1 MTGLSFYQKIERIP
15 LLKIASVYIIGLF
28 IAPMLT
34 LSDVLFLCLHYSL
47 LALTGVSLCCYIFK
61 GGFIKNCY
69 IIGYYILVLLF
80 AIWQFWRSDPKYVKD
95 HFSHFQLD
103 SYVVNISEQPNQTK
117 SGTIRF
123 SAEVIGGYRGGSFMV
138 TSGKIMVSM
147 KVSAKSMFQYGDR
160 LWFRGNITTV
170 PPPFNPLEFD
180 YREYLKGAGIY
191 HKIFLQTDN
200 YILVAKGDSQSVT
213 LTGTALQIREYFLKK
228 LRRNFN
234 QEEHFSIAAALLYGF
249 RSDMNEENVKAFTN
263 TGTIHILS
271 VSGMHVA
278 ILFGFLS
285 LVFRFIPRHSMLKW
299 FPFVVTFSIIWIYAF
314 ITGLDPPIVRAAI
327 MISFVLC
334 AQYFRRNSS
343 TLNALVAA
351 ATLILLCSPRA
362 VANVGFQLSFLAVLG
377 MLLFL
382 PIFEKIILVKNPVL
396 RFLRD
401 TVGISIAAQILTTPL
416 TLYYFGQFPT
426 YFLLANLV
434 VDLPSTL
441 TMYLGFLMTINPFEW
456 LNAILGGLLENLI
469 KFILYCLKSIDKLPF
484 STIKINIIEKNLLFL
499 SYVAIFSFLYAYQW
513 KEKKYTYLG
522 FLCIIGEL
530 LIAINHQMIN
540 KKTERFRVYNTRNEL
555 TIAYFKKGNSVIYST
570 LDSLSH
576 ATLQYACGRE
586 IRVLA
591 GGNIQFIPLN
601 SKSMRNNYLITL
613 PIGKIIV
620 MEQFREPLAQADI
633 LVIRKNAVQ
642 KLTAIVNRIAPKQV
656 ILDGSNS
663 LRKSLQAQAKLD
675 SLGIKSYIIKDNFAY
690 VWDKENL

>member
-1 MTGLSFYQKIERIP
+1 
-15 LLKIASVYIIGLF
+15 
-28 IAPMLT
+28 
-34 LSDVLFLCLHYSL
+34 
-47 LALTGVSLCCYIFK
+47 
-61 GGFIKNCY
+61 
-69 IIGYYILVLLF
+69 
-80 AIWQFWRSDPKYVKD
+80 
-95 HFSHFQLD
+95 LD
-103 SYVVNISEQPNQTK
+103 NYVVDISEQPKVK
-117 SGTIRF
+117 SGTVRF
-123 SAEVIGGYRGGSFMV
+123 SVDVIGGYDGGLFV
-138 TSGKIMVSM
+138 ATSGKIMVSM
-147 KVSAKSMFQYGDR
+147 KASAKSMFQYGDR
-160 LWFRGNITTV
+160 LWFRGDITIV
-170 PPPFNPLEFD
+170 PPPFNPLEFN
-180 YREYLKGAGIY
+180 YQEYLKGADIY

-200 YILVAKGDSQSVT
+200 YILVAAGSSQAAT
-213 LTGTALQIREYFLKK
+213 LTGTALQTREYFLKK

-234 QEEHFSIAAALLYGF
+234 QEEYFSIAAALLYGF
-249 RSDMNEENVKAFTN
+249 RSDMDAENIRAFTN

-285 LVFRFIPRHSMLKW
+285 LVFRFIPRHPMLKW

-314 ITGLDPPIVRAAI
+314 IAGLDPPITRAAI

-362 VANVGFQLSFLAVLG
+362 VTNVGFQLSFLAVLG

-382 PIFEKIILVKNPVL
+382 PVSEKIIVVKNPVF

-401 TVGISIAAQILTTPL
+401 TIRISVAAQILTTPL
-416 TLYYFGQFPT
+416 MLYYFGQFPT

-456 LNAILGGLLENLI
+456 LNAILGDLLENLI
-469 KFILYCLKSIDKLPF
+469 KFILYCLKSIDKLPL

-499 SYVAIFSFLYAYQW
+499 SYAAIFSFLYAYQW

-540 KKTERFRVYNTRNEL
+540 KKTERFRIYNTKNEL
-555 TIAYFKKGNSVIYST
+555 TIAYFKKGNAVIYST

-601 SKSMRNNYLITL
+601 SKSMRNNYLIML

-620 MEQFREPLAQADI
+620 MEQFREPLARADI

-642 KLTAIVNRIAPKQV
+642 KLTAIVDRIAPKQV

-663 LRKSLQAQAKLD
+663 LRKSLQTQATLD
-675 SLGIKSYIIKDNFAY
+675 SLGIKCYIIKDNFAY

>member
-1 MTGLSFYQKIERIP
+1 MTGLSFYQKLERIP
-15 LLKIASVYIIGLF
+15 LLKIASVYVTGLF
-28 IAPMLT
+28 IAPFLT
-34 LSDVLFLCLHYSL
+34 LSDLLFQYLQYSLFVLTAISLGCYMLKGVLF
-47 LALTGVSLCCYIFK
+47 
-61 GGFIKNCY
+61 KNCY
-69 IIGYYILVLLF
+69 TIVYYILVLLF
-80 AIWQFWRSDPKYVKD
+80 SIWQFWRSDPRYVKD

-103 SYVVNISEQPNQTK
+103 NYVVDISEQPKVK
-117 SGTIRF
+117 SGTVRF
-123 SAEVIGGYRGGSFMV
+123 SVDVIGGYDGGLFV
-138 TSGKIMVSM
+138 ATSGKIMVSM
-147 KVSAKSMFQYGDR
+147 KASAKSMFQYGDR
-160 LWFRGNITTV
+160 LWFRGDITIV
-170 PPPFNPLEFD
+170 PPPFNPLEFN
-180 YREYLKGAGIY
+180 YQEYLKGADIY

-200 YILVAKGDSQSVT
+200 YILVAAGSSQAAT
-213 LTGTALQIREYFLKK
+213 LTGTALQTREYFLKK

-234 QEEHFSIAAALLYGF
+234 QEEYFSIAAALLYGF
-249 RSDMNEENVKAFTN
+249 RSDMDAENIRAFTN

-285 LVFRFIPRHSMLKW
+285 LVFRFIPRHPMLKW

-314 ITGLDPPIVRAAI
+314 IAGLDPPITRAAI

-362 VANVGFQLSFLAVLG
+362 VTNVGFQLSFLAVLG

-382 PIFEKIILVKNPVL
+382 PVSEKIIVVKNPVF

-401 TVGISIAAQILTTPL
+401 TIRISVAAQILTTPL
-416 TLYYFGQFPT
+416 MLYYFGQFPT

-456 LNAILGGLLENLI
+456 LNAILGDLLENLI
-469 KFILYCLKSIDKLPF
+469 KFILYCLKSIDKLPL

-499 SYVAIFSFLYAYQW
+499 SYAAIFSFLYAYQW

-540 KKTERFRVYNTRNEL
+540 KKTERFRIYNTKNEL
-555 TIAYFKKGNSVIYST
+555 TIAYFKKGNAVIYST

-601 SKSMRNNYLITL
+601 SKSMRNNYLIML

-620 MEQFREPLAQADI
+620 MEQFREPLARADI

-642 KLTAIVNRIAPKQV
+642 KLTAIVDRIAPKQV

-663 LRKSLQAQAKLD
+663 LRKSLQTQATLD
-675 SLGIKSYIIKDNFAY
+675 SLGIKCYIIKDNFAY

>member
-1 MTGLSFYQKIERIP
+1 MTGLSFYQKLERIP
-15 LLKIASVYIIGLF
+15 LLKIASVYVTGLF
-28 IAPMLT
+28 IAPFLT
-34 LSDVLFLCLHYSL
+34 LSDLLFQYLQYSLFVLTAISLGCYMLKGVLF
-47 LALTGVSLCCYIFK
+47 
-61 GGFIKNCY
+61 KNCY
-69 IIGYYILVLLF
+69 TIVYYILVLLF
-80 AIWQFWRSDPKYVKD
+80 SIWQFWRSDPKYVKD

-103 SYVVNISEQPNQTK
+103 NYVVDINEQPKVK
-117 SGTIRF
+117 SGTVRF
-123 SAEVIGGYRGGSFMV
+123 SVDVIGGYDGGLFV
-138 TSGKIMVSM
+138 ATSGKIMVSM
-147 KVSAKSMFQYGDR
+147 KASAKSMFQYGDR
-160 LWFRGNITTV
+160 LWFRGDIAIV
-170 PPPFNPLEFD
+170 PPPFNPLEFN
-180 YREYLKGAGIY
+180 YQEYLKGADIY

-200 YILVAKGDSQSVT
+200 YILVAAGSSQAAT
-213 LTGTALQIREYFLKK
+213 LTGTALQTREYFLKK

-234 QEEHFSIAAALLYGF
+234 QEEYFSIAAALLYGF
-249 RSDMNEENVKAFTN
+249 RSDMDEENIKAFTN

-285 LVFRFIPRHSMLKW
+285 LVFRFIPRHPMLKW

-314 ITGLDPPIVRAAI
+314 IAGLDPPITRAAI

-362 VANVGFQLSFLAVLG
+362 VTNVGFQLSFLAVLG

-382 PIFEKIILVKNPVL
+382 PVSENIIVVKNPVL

-401 TVGISIAAQILTTPL
+401 TIRISVAAQILTTPL
-416 TLYYFGQFPT
+416 MLYYFGQFPT

-456 LNAILGGLLENLI
+456 LNAILGDLLENLI
-469 KFILYCLKSIDKLPF
+469 KFILYCLKSIDKLPL

-499 SYVAIFSFLYAYQW
+499 SYAAIFSFLYAYQW

-540 KKTERFRVYNTRNEL
+540 KKTERFRIYNTKNEL
-555 TIAYFKKGNSVIYST
+555 TIAYFKKGNAVIYST

-620 MEQFREPLAQADI
+620 VEKFMEPLARADI

-642 KLTAIVNRIAPKQV
+642 KLIAIVNRIAPKQV

-663 LRKSLQAQAKLD
+663 LRKSLQAQATLD
-675 SLGIKSYIIKDNFAY
+675 SLGIKCYIIKDNFAY

>member
-1 MTGLSFYQKIERIP
+1 MTGLSFYQKLERIP
-15 LLKIASVYIIGLF
+15 LLKIASVYVIGLF
-28 IAPMLT
+28 IAPLLT
-34 LSDVLFLCLHYSL
+34 LSDLFFQYLQYSL
-47 LALTGVSLCCYIFK
+47 FVLTVISVCCYMQKRPLF
-61 GGFIKNCY
+61 KNCY
-69 IIGYYILVLLF
+69 IIVYYILVLLF
-80 AIWQFWRSDPKYVKD
+80 SIWQFWRSDPNYVKD

-103 SYVVNISEQPNQTK
+103 NYVVDISEQPKVK
-117 SGTIRF
+117 SGTVRF
-123 SAEVIGGYRGGSFMV
+123 SVDVIGGYDGGLFV
-138 TSGKIMVSM
+138 ATSGKIMVSM
-147 KVSAKSMFQYGDR
+147 KASAKSMFRYGDR
-160 LWFRGNITTV
+160 LWFRGDIVTV
-170 PPPFNPLEFD
+170 PPPFNPLEFN
-180 YREYLKGAGIY
+180 YQEYLKGADIY
-191 HKIFLQTDN
+191 HKIFLETDN
-200 YILVAKGDSQSVT
+200 YILVAAGSSQAAT

-234 QEEHFSIAAALLYGF
+234 QEEYFSIAAALLYGF
-249 RSDMNEENVKAFTN
+249 RSDMDEENIQAFTN

-285 LVFRFIPRHSMLKW
+285 LVFRFIPRHPMLKW
-299 FPFVVTFSIIWIYAF
+299 FPFVVIFSIIWIYAF
-314 ITGLDPPIVRAAI
+314 IAGLDPPITRAAI

-351 ATLILLCSPRA
+351 AVLILLCSPRA
-362 VANVGFQLSFLAVLG
+362 VTNVGFQLSFLAVLG

-382 PIFEKIILVKNPVL
+382 PVSEKIIVVKNPVL

-401 TVGISIAAQILTTPL
+401 TIRISVAAQILTTPL
-416 TLYYFGQFPT
+416 MLYYFGQFPT

-441 TMYLGFLMTINPFEW
+441 TMYLGFLITINPFEW
-456 LNAILGGLLENLI
+456 LNAILGDILENLI
-469 KFILYCLKSIDKLPF
+469 KFILYCLKSIDKFPL
-484 STIKINIIEKNLLFL
+484 STIKINIIQKNLLFL
-499 SYVAIFSFLYAYQW
+499 SYAAIFSFLYAYQW

-530 LIAINHQMIN
+530 LIVINHQIIN
-540 KKTERFRVYNTRNEL
+540 KKTERFRVYNTKNEL
-555 TIAYFKKGNSVIYST
+555 TIAYFKEGNAVIYST

-601 SKSMRNNYLITL
+601 SKSIRNNYLITL

-620 MEQFREPLAQADI
+620 MEQFREPLARADI

-642 KLTAIVNRIAPKQV
+642 KLTAIGNRIAPKQV

-663 LRKSLQAQAKLD
+663 LRKSLQTQATLD
-675 SLGIKSYIIKDNFAY
+675 SLGIKCYIIKDNFAY